1 MSTWRAENWDFV
13 LFRRK
18 ANGAGVIAF
27 FFMYEYMFYDAR
39 FSSGK
44 RRAGKK
50 KNECGKNVFENE
62 EIQSRFV
69 HKYIIGVSCGY
80 WRVNVE

>member
-1 MSTWRAENWDFV
+1 MRDRKCLLGGLKIDFV

-18 ANGAGVIAF
+18 ANGAGAIAF
-27 FFMYEYMFYDAR
+27 FSCTSIYVLRCEIFIRKTKSRKE
-39 FSSGK
+39 
-44 RRAGKK
+44 

-80 WRVNVE
+80 